1 MMLRRPFPLAVL
13 IGFGTVF
20 AISLL
25 LILLPNALDLGMPI
39 VLYDVG
45 GWMRNGL
52 REDPI
57 LRILPFLSLIG
68 YLEAGLMYAF
78 FANRE
83 ASKKRKEVDLVEE
96 VGKDD
101 NATASYPQKGA
112 IAGALVGLF
121 ASLASLPVLLIMTYI
136 EMQNPTNPTAAF
148 GPDLI
153 GIVMVGNVIAGVISL
168 TIAVV
173 LGTILGALGGVIG
186 SRMKPQTA

>member
-25 LILLPNALDLGMPI
+25 LILLPNALDLGMPV

-45 GWMRNGL
+45 WWMRNGL
-52 REDPI
+52 REDPV
-57 LRILPFLSLIG
+57 LMILPFLSLIG

-78 FANRE
+78 FTNRE

-96 VGKDD
+96 VGQDD
-101 NATASYPQKGA
+101 NPTASYPQKGA
-112 IAGALVGLF
+112 IAGALVGVF
-121 ASLASLPVLLIMTYI
+121 ASLASLPVLLIMTFI
-136 EMQNPTNPTAAF
+136 ELQDPTNPTAVF

-153 GIVMVGNVIAGVISL
+153 GIVMVGNFIAGMISL
-168 TIAVV
+168 VLAVV
-173 LGTILGALGGVIG
+173 LRAVLGALGGVIG
-186 SRMKPQTA
+186 SRMKPQIA

>member
-1 MMLRRPFPLAVL
+1 MLGRPFPLAVL

-52 REDPI
+52 REDPV
-57 LRILPFLSLIG
+57 LMILPFLSLIG

-78 FANRE
+78 FTNRE
-83 ASKKRKEVDLVEE
+83 TSKKRKEVDLVDE
-96 VGKDD
+96 VGNEDD
-101 NATASYPQKGA
+101 PTSSYPQKGA
-112 IAGALVGLF
+112 LAGAVVGLI
-121 ASLASLPVLLIMTYI
+121 ASLASLPVLLVMTYI
-136 EMQNPTNPTAAF
+136 EIQDPTNPTTAF

-153 GIVMVGNVIAGVISL
+153 GYIMVGNFIAGMISL
-168 TIAVV
+168 IIAVV
-173 LGTILGALGGVIG
+173 LGAIFGALGGVIG
-186 SRMKPQTA
+186 SRIKPQST